1 MSPLVKEIDMN
12 FTMTTRKPYLMETF
26 ATLDEALAAGFKSGM
41 EFDVHLP
48 AGNVTWVWEMRP

>member
-1 MSPLVKEIDMN
+1 MN